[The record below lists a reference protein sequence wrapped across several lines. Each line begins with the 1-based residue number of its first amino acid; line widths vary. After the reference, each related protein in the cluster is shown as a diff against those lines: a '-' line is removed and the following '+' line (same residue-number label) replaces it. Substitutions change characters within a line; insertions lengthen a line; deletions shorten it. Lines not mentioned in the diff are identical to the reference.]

1 MGFKMYHTST
11 HDRHVCLL
19 RYVLQVAAKL
29 QECTRVRTLLFI
41 MISVIIFLAAGLARG
56 LAGGRL

>member
-1 MGFKMYHTST
+1 MYHTST

-29 QECTRVRTLLFI
+29 QECTRVRTALFN
-41 MISVIIFLAAGLARG
+41 MISGCKAHLFHPFQNGWGDVGFLAF
-56 LAGGRL
+56 